1 MKFGIGNNVKSRV
14 VRTCT
19 PELFH
24 QAVDSRKVAQ
34 VCADIVDAREMYLR
48 GELTKEEFE
57 TKKAELKKRLPI
69 LTPHATFKNERRLNA
84 EAIPSGMSMYDLD
97 HIPNPQER
105 WAEIAPRKEELGIV
119 LAHITPSTEGLRL
132 FFIMPQGMNLGE
144 AQAWMAK
151 QLGDTDYDVCVKDYA
166 RSSFLVPR
174 EYLLFVDEERLFS
187 EEVDPLPS
195 PLKGETVETTN
206 PTSSPL
212 LPEGGELSS
221 GNHADA
227 ARRVPTFPTTYKGV
241 PYSEILAAIVEELG
255 GEPEEGERNA
265 KVLRMAS
272 SLRHICDNNAEWLME
287 IIPTYGLPEEEWK
300 KTIQNACKDGLKYG
314 TTKVLQAALSKLR
327 VMSSELRVGDY
338 TALTNDSA
346 LSTQN
351 SELNSAPKMPN
362 KLPSL
367 IKLLTSNVP
376 DYLKPAVAH
385 AVFPALGAHLGGVYF
400 RYNDNVKRQAT
411 FMNVLVAMQS
421 CGKSAIN
428 KPLEM
433 IMADI
438 EERDMANRQREQE
451 WKNQQ
456 QKKKSNERGKDRPTD
471 LCIQV
476 LSPNM
481 TQAAFVQKQQDAGEE
496 FLYTQTDEIDTFKQ
510 LQVGGATQIFRLAF
524 DNGYYGQERVGSQSV
539 TARVQIR
546 WNWNTAGTVQRVRDF
561 FRHAI
566 ADGTISRLNFCTIDT
581 DFANEMPCYGEYD
594 DQFRD
599 ELKAYIDRL
608 NEAEGLITCEEAT
621 QLAKQ
626 IMEGMNE
633 IGILTDDEAYRIL
646 SRRANVIGFL
656 KAMTL
661 FVAEGGWS
669 PEIAEFVKWS
679 VEYDMW
685 CKMQVFGD
693 MLQSE
698 LESENLPPQQRKNLL
713 YMLPD
718 TFTRE
723 DALNLRKRIGKNN
736 NVNGMLRQWVHRE
749 YIVFDMEKNVYV
761 KTDARYKRYERYS
774 KK

>member
-1 MKFGIGNNVKSRV
+1 MIGYLNNNFDKDWKLCTQEKFYELLGSEAVANAIAAVRSGDKNTKRRLPALVLCGVLNEAKYQAYLEQCKADGTKPKGSR
-14 VRTCT
+14 R
-19 PELFH
+19 
-24 QAVDSRKVAQ
+24 
-34 VCADIVDAREMYLR
+34 
-48 GELTKEEFE
+48 EEFLLSNGLFMMDFDRTE
-57 TKKAELKKRLPI
+57 G
-69 LTPHATFKNERRLNA
+69 
-84 EAIPSGMSMYDLD
+84 EAYALYEKFLRTMRENNIDTDGFLALAHRTPSG
-97 HIPNPQER
+97 H
-105 WAEIAPRKEELGIV
+105 
-119 LAHITPSTEGLRL
+119 GLRL
-132 FFIMPQGMNLGE
+132 VLRRREGSTIEADQHWISAMMNEPIDGVCKDLSRLSYAVTLNDLFFADNKM
-144 AQAWMAK
+144 
-151 QLGDTDYDVCVKDYA
+151 
-166 RSSFLVPR
+166 
-174 EYLLFVDEERLFS
+174 LFS
-187 EEVDPLPS
+187 EEVVAPLVGTQCIASEEPQ
-195 PLKGETVETTN
+195 PVD
-206 PTSSPL
+206 
-212 LPEGGELSS
+212 
-221 GNHADA
+221 NHAEA

-241 PYSEILAAIVEELG
+241 PYSEILHAIVEELG
-255 GEPEEGERNA
+255 GEPEEGERNT

-272 SLRHICDNNAEWLME
+272 SLRHICDNNPNWLME

-300 KTIQNACKDGLKYG
+300 KTITNACKDGLKYG
-314 TTKVLQAALSKLR
+314 TTKVLQAALAKLR
-327 VMSSELRVGDY
+327 VVSSELRV
-338 TALTNDSA
+338 DSA

-351 SELNSAPKMPN
+351 SELNAAPILPS
-362 KLPSL
+362 KLPKL
-367 IKLLTSNVP
+367 IELLTSKVP

>member
-34 VCADIVDAREMYLR
+34 VCAEIADAREMYLR

-174 EYLLFVDEERLFS
+174 EYLLYVSDKLFS
-187 EEVDPLPS
+187 EEDPLPS

-206 PTSSPL
+206 PTSSPFK
-212 LPEGGELSS
+212 GDMRGSS
-221 GNHADA
+221 Y
-227 ARRVPTFPTTYKGV
+227 PTHYKGV
-241 PYSEILAAIVEELG
+241 PYTEILAAIAEELG
-255 GEPEEGERNA
+255 GEPEEGERNT

-272 SLRHICDNNAEWLME
+272 SLRHICDNNPDWLME

-300 KTIQNACKDGLKYG
+300 KTITNACKDGLKYG
-314 TTKVLQAALSKLR
+314 TTKVLQAALAKWR
-327 VMSSELRVGDY
+327 IENGELKINSGEWRMNGEED
-338 TALTNDSA
+338 NSQF
-346 LSTQN
+346 ST
-351 SELNSAPKMPN
+351 LNSPLNNTAPSMPK

-626 IMEGMNE
+626 IMDGMNE

>member
-1 MKFGIGNNVKSRV
+1 MIGYLNNNFDKDWKLCTQEKFYELLGSGAVANAIAAVRSGDRNAKRRLPALVLCGVLNEAKYKEYMAQCQANGTKPKGSR
-14 VRTCT
+14 R
-19 PELFH
+19 
-24 QAVDSRKVAQ
+24 
-34 VCADIVDAREMYLR
+34 
-48 GELTKEEFE
+48 EEFLLSNGLFMMDFDRTE
-57 TKKAELKKRLPI
+57 G
-69 LTPHATFKNERRLNA
+69 
-84 EAIPSGMSMYDLD
+84 EAYALYEKFLRTMRENNIDTDGFLALAHRTPSG
-97 HIPNPQER
+97 H
-105 WAEIAPRKEELGIV
+105 
-119 LAHITPSTEGLRL
+119 GLRL
-132 FFIMPQGMNLGE
+132 LLRRREGSTIEADQHWISAMMNEPIDGVCKDLSRLSYAVTLSDLFFADNKM
-144 AQAWMAK
+144 
-151 QLGDTDYDVCVKDYA
+151 
-166 RSSFLVPR
+166 
-174 EYLLFVDEERLFS
+174 LFS
-187 EEVDPLPS
+187 ELRIENEELKLD
-195 PLKGETVETTN
+195 KGEDNSEFSTLN
-206 PTSSPL
+206 SQ
-212 LPEGGELSS
+212 
-221 GNHADA
+221 
-227 ARRVPTFPTTYKGV
+227 FPTTYKGV
-241 PYSEILAAIVEELG
+241 PYSEILAAITDELG

-272 SLRHICDNNAEWLME
+272 SLRHICDNNPTWLME
-287 IIPTYGLPEEEWK
+287 IIPTYGLPEEEWR

-314 TTKVLQAALSKLR
+314 TTKVLQAALSKWR
-327 VMSSELRVGDY
+327 IENGELKINSGEWRMNGEED
-338 TALTNDSA
+338 NSQF
-346 LSTQN
+346 ST
-351 SELNSAPKMPN
+351 LNSPLNNTAP
-362 KLPSL
+362 KLPSKLPKL
-367 IKLLTSNVP
+367 IELLTSKVP

-400 RYNDNVKRQAT
+400 RYADNVKRQAT

-438 EERDMANRQREQE
+438 EERDAMNRQREQE

-496 FLYTQTDEIDTFKQ
+496 FLYTQTDEIDTFKH

-524 DNGYYGQERVGSQSV
+524 DNGYYGQERVGPQSV

-561 FRHAI
+561 FSHAI

-581 DFANEMPCYGEYD
+581 DFANEMPFYGDYD
-594 DQFRD
+594 DAFKE
-599 ELKAYIDRL
+599 ELKTYIDRL
-608 NEAEGLITCEEAT
+608 NAAEGLITCEEAT

-626 IMEGMNE
+626 MMEEMNE
-633 IGILTDDEAYRIL
+633 ISVLTDDEAYRIL

-661 FVAEGGWS
+661 YVAEGGWS
-669 PEIAEFVKWS
+669 TEIAEFVKWS

-693 MLQSE
+693 ILQSE
-698 LESENLPPQQRKNLL
+698 LESENLPPRQRKNLL

-723 DALNLRKRIGKNN
+723 DAISLRKRIGKNS

-749 YIVFDMEKNVYV
+749 YIALDMEKNVYV

>member
-1 MKFGIGNNVKSRV
+1 MIGYLNNNFDKDWKLCTQEKFYELLGSGAVANAIAAVRGGDRNAKRRLPALVLCGVLNEAKYKEYMAQCQANGTKPKGSR
-14 VRTCT
+14 R
-19 PELFH
+19 
-24 QAVDSRKVAQ
+24 
-34 VCADIVDAREMYLR
+34 
-48 GELTKEEFE
+48 EEFLLSNGLFMMDFDRTE
-57 TKKAELKKRLPI
+57 G
-69 LTPHATFKNERRLNA
+69 
-84 EAIPSGMSMYDLD
+84 EAYALYEKFLRTMRENNIDTDGFLALAHRTPSG
-97 HIPNPQER
+97 H
-105 WAEIAPRKEELGIV
+105 
-119 LAHITPSTEGLRL
+119 GLRL
-132 FFIMPQGMNLGE
+132 LLRRRQSSTIEADQHWISAMMNE
-144 AQAWMAK
+144 PI
-151 QLGDTDYDVCVKDYA
+151 DDVCKDLSRLSYA
-166 RSSFLVPR
+166 VTLSDLFFADNKMLFGENV
-174 EYLLFVDEERLFS
+174 EYPQEVTQYDASGAPQRVD
-187 EEVDPLPS
+187 
-195 PLKGETVETTN
+195 
-206 PTSSPL
+206 
-212 LPEGGELSS
+212 
-221 GNHADA
+221 NHADA
-227 ARRVPTFPTTYKGV
+227 SCRVPTFPTTYKSV
-241 PYSEILAAIVEELG
+241 PYSEILAAITDELG

-272 SLRHICDNNAEWLME
+272 SLRHICDNNPNWLME
-287 IIPTYGLPEEEWK
+287 IIPTYGLPDEEWR
-300 KTIQNACKDGLKYG
+300 KTIANACKDGLKYG
-314 TTKVLQAALSKLR
+314 TTKVLQAALAKLR
-327 VMSSELRVGDY
+327 V
-338 TALTNDSA
+338 DSA

-351 SELNSAPKMPN
+351 SELTNDSAVSTQNSELNAAPKMPS
-362 KLPSL
+362 KLPKL
-367 IKLLTSNVP
+367 IELLASNVP

-400 RYNDNVKRQAT
+400 RYADNVKRQAT

-438 EERDMANRQREQE
+438 EERDAMNRQREQE
-451 WKNQQ
+451 WKNLQ
-456 QKKKSNERGKDRPTD
+456 QKKKSNERGQDRPTD

-496 FLYTQTDEIDTFKQ
+496 FLYTQTDEIDTFRQ
-510 LQVGGATQIFRLAF
+510 LQVGGASQIFRLAF
-524 DNGYYGQERVGSQSV
+524 DNGYYGQERVGPQSV

-561 FRHAI
+561 FSHAI

-581 DFANEMPCYGEYD
+581 DFANEMPFYGDYD
-594 DQFRD
+594 DTFKE
-599 ELKAYIDRL
+599 ELKTYIDRL
-608 NEAEGLITCEEAT
+608 NAAEGLITCEEAT

-626 IMEGMNE
+626 MMEEMNE
-633 IGILTDDEAYRIL
+633 ISVLTDDEAYRIL

-661 FVAEGGWS
+661 YVAEGGWS
-669 PEIAEFVKWS
+669 TEIAEFVKWS

-693 MLQSE
+693 ILQSE
-698 LESENLPPQQRKNLL
+698 LESENLPPRQRKNLL

-723 DALNLRKRIGKNN
+723 DAISLRKRIGKNS

-749 YIVFDMEKNVYV
+749 YIVLDIEKNVYV

>member
-34 VCADIVDAREMYLR
+34 VCAEIVDAREMYLR

-69 LTPHATFKNERRLNA
+69 LTPHATFTNERRLNA

-174 EYLLFVDEERLFS
+174 EYMLYVSDKLF
-187 EEVDPLPS
+187 EEVERPVPTPTTPS
-195 PLKGETVETTN
+195 FRHPSFQNEGNLDSADKSTL
-206 PTSSPL
+206 L
-212 LPEGGELSS
+212 LPEGG
-221 GNHADA
+221 
-227 ARRVPTFPTTYKGV
+227 VPEGGGGRKFPTTYKGV
-241 PYSEILAAIVEELG
+241 PYSEILHAIAEELG
-255 GEPEEGERNA
+255 GEPEEGERNT

-272 SLRHICDNNAEWLME
+272 SLRHICDNNPNWLME

-314 TTKVLQAALSKLR
+314 TTKVLQAALAKWR
-327 VMSSELRVGDY
+327 IENGELKVGDEKLNDEESLI
-338 TALTNDSA
+338 ANHSSLTPPS
-346 LSTQN
+346 
-351 SELNSAPKMPN
+351 MPN

-626 IMEGMNE
+626 MMEEMNE

-698 LESENLPPQQRKNLL
+698 LESENLPLQQRKNLL

>member
-1 MKFGIGNNVKSRV
+1 MIGYLNNNFDKDWKLCTQEKFYELLGSGAVANAIAAVRSGDRNAKRRLPALVLCGVLNEAKYKEYMAQCQANGTKPKGSR
-14 VRTCT
+14 R
-19 PELFH
+19 
-24 QAVDSRKVAQ
+24 
-34 VCADIVDAREMYLR
+34 
-48 GELTKEEFE
+48 EEFLLSNGLFMMDFDRTE
-57 TKKAELKKRLPI
+57 G
-69 LTPHATFKNERRLNA
+69 
-84 EAIPSGMSMYDLD
+84 EAYALYEKFLRTMRENNIDTDGFLALAHRTPSG
-97 HIPNPQER
+97 H
-105 WAEIAPRKEELGIV
+105 
-119 LAHITPSTEGLRL
+119 GLRL
-132 FFIMPQGMNLGE
+132 LLRRREGSTIEADQHWISAMMNE
-144 AQAWMAK
+144 PI
-151 QLGDTDYDVCVKDYA
+151 DDVCKDLSRLSYA
-166 RSSFLVPR
+166 VTLSDLFFADNKMLFGENV
-174 EYLLFVDEERLFS
+174 EYPQVGTQHDASGAPQRVD
-187 EEVDPLPS
+187 
-195 PLKGETVETTN
+195 
-206 PTSSPL
+206 
-212 LPEGGELSS
+212 
-221 GNHADA
+221 NHADA
-227 ARRVPTFPTTYKGV
+227 SCRVPTFPTTYKGV
-241 PYSEILAAIVEELG
+241 AYSEILAAITDELG

-287 IIPTYGLPEEEWK
+287 IIPTYGLPEEEWR
-300 KTIQNACKDGLKYG
+300 KTIANACKDGLKYG
-314 TTKVLQAALSKLR
+314 TTKVLQAALAKLR
-327 VMSSELRVGDY
+327 VVSSELRV
-338 TALTNDSA
+338 DSA

-351 SELNSAPKMPN
+351 SELNAAPKMPS
-362 KLPSL
+362 KLPKL
-367 IKLLTSNVP
+367 IELLASNVP

-400 RYNDNVKRQAT
+400 RYADNVKRQAT

-438 EERDMANRQREQE
+438 EERDAMNRQREQE
-451 WKNQQ
+451 WKNLQ
-456 QKKKSNERGKDRPTD
+456 QKKKSNERGQDRPTD

-510 LQVGGATQIFRLAF
+510 LQVGGVSQIFRLAF
-524 DNGYYGQERVGSQSV
+524 DNGYYGQERVGPQSV

-561 FRHAI
+561 FSHAI

-581 DFANEMPCYGEYD
+581 DFANEMPFYGDYD
-594 DQFRD
+594 DAFKE
-599 ELKAYIDRL
+599 ELKTYIDRL
-608 NEAEGLITCEEAT
+608 NAAEGLITCEEAT

-626 IMEGMNE
+626 MMEEMNE
-633 IGILTDDEAYRIL
+633 ISVLTDDEAYRIL

-661 FVAEGGWS
+661 YVAEGGWS
-669 PEIAEFVKWS
+669 TEIAEFVKWS

-693 MLQSE
+693 ILQSE
-698 LESENLPPQQRKNLL
+698 LESENLPQRQRKNLL

-723 DALNLRKRIGKNN
+723 DAISLRKRIGKNS

-749 YIVFDMEKNVYV
+749 YIVLDIEKNVYV

>member
-34 VCADIVDAREMYLR
+34 VCAEIADAREMYLR

-69 LTPHATFKNERRLNA
+69 LTPHATFTNERRLNA